1 MIVRRNII
9 LFILTIIF
17 IIINIVFTSVIVV
30 NKNEQIRMLESDHE
44 DVNEKYI
51 TAQILSQKLD
61 QVYNIFENN
70 LSYGKK
76 DKLNEEASMDFLKD
90 LTDIIE
96 KNEIKLIQI
105 IPGKRIKSGTF
116 YKVPYDIEIECDYE
130 EFGKF
135 IVALENHDRII
146 IINSIYLK
154 NNIEKIKLNDLD
166 NESLLDQKIEME
178 IYTVSLNKAQSL

>member
-1 MIVRRNII
+1 MIVKRNII
-9 LFILTIIF
+9 LFILTLVF
-17 IIINIVFTSVIVV
+17 IIVNIALTSVVVV
-30 NKNEQIRMLESDHE
+30 NKNEHIKILESEHK

-51 TAQILSQKLD
+51 TAQILSQQLD

-70 LSYGKK
+70 LSYGSK

-96 KNEIKLIQI
+96 KNGIKLIQI
-105 IPGKRIKSGTF
+105 IPGKRIKSGTL
-116 YKVPYDIEIECDYE
+116 YKVPYDIEIQCDYE

-135 IVALENHDRII
+135 ILALESNDRII

-154 NNIEKIKLNDLD
+154 NNIEKIKLADLD
-166 NESLLDQKIEME
+166 DQKLLDQKIEME
-178 IYTVSLNKAQSL
+178 IYTVTLNKAKNL